1 MIFGR
6 LGLSSTGEWIV
17 YDTPLAKAISKLLV
31 QVTIDG
37 VGKINASKLG
47 TNWRI

>member
-17 YDTPLAKAISKLLV
+17 YDPLAKAISKLLV

-37 VGKINASKLG
+37 VRRINASKLR